1 MARPVQINIPSIIIT
16 GAGAFDEA
24 GRQAAHTG
32 MKRVLIVSDSY
43 LVEQGLPGSIADQCG
58 QADIETCVYGG
69 VTLDP
74 TDLNVEEGLAILHE
88 NDCDG
93 VIAVGGGSS
102 IDAGKGIAVM
112 ATNDGPLSEY
122 AGYHRIPRAG
132 LPLFAIPTTAGT
144 GSEMSRVTVLTDT
157 RRNVKMMMLDAHLL
171 PTAAFVDYT
180 LTLSM
185 PRPLTANV
193 GVDTL
198 THGIEAYVS
207 RKAGTIT
214 DALALSCVELV
225 GKHLVQAW
233 KSPDDHGARK
243 GMMDAASLG
252 GMAFA
257 NSSVCLV
264 HGMSRPLGAVFHLPH
279 GLSNSVL
286 LPAVTRFSVTAAP
299 ERYAVLARKLEWAG
313 EGDDASKACEKLIDG
328 LQKLNDTVEI
338 PGLRDCGISKTALTD
353 ALDKMASDALDS
365 GSPQNNPR
373 IPTAEEIKSLYLEAY

>member
-1 MARPVQINIPSIIIT
+1 MNGFVQINIPSIIFN

-24 GRQAAHTG
+24 APQAVRAG
-32 MKRVLIVSDSY
+32 LKNVLVVSDPY
-43 LVEQGLPGSIADQCG
+43 LVEQGQPARMVDLCR
-58 QADIETCVYGG
+58 QAGVGAFVYGE
-69 VTLDP
+69 VTPEP
-74 TDLNVEEGLAILHE
+74 TDVNVEEGLALYTE
-88 NDCDG
+88 NGCDG

-112 ATNDGPLSEY
+112 AANDGPLSAY
-122 AGYHRIPRAG
+122 AGYHRIPRPG
-132 LPLFAIPTTAGT
+132 VPLFAVPTTAGT
-144 GSEMSRVTVLTDT
+144 GSEMTRVTVITDT

-171 PTAAFVDYT
+171 PEAAFVDYT

-207 RKAGTIT
+207 RKNGTIT

-225 GKHLVQAW
+225 GRHLVRAW
-233 KSPDDHGARK
+233 KHPGDHAARK
-243 GMMDAASLG
+243 GMMEAASLG

-286 LPAVTRFSVTAAP
+286 LPAVTRFSVPAAP
-299 ERYAVLARKLEWAG
+299 ERYAVLARKLGWAG
-313 EGDDASKACEKLIDG
+313 EEDDTCRACDLLIDG
-328 LQKLNDTVEI
+328 LQKLNDIVEI
-338 PGLRDCGISKTALTD
+338 PGLRDCGISKSALNG
-353 ALDKMASDALDS
+353 ALDKMADDALAS

-373 IPTAEEIKSLYLEAY
+373 VPTADEIKSLYLEAY

>member
-1 MARPVQINIPSIIIT
+1 MAGPVQINIPSIIIN
-16 GAGAFDEA
+16 GAGACDEA
-24 GRQAAHTG
+24 APRAARAG
-32 MKRVLIVSDSY
+32 LKRVLVVSDPY
-43 LVEQGLPGSIADQCG
+43 LVGQGLPGRIVDQCR
-58 QADIETCVYGG
+58 QAGIEAHVYGG
-69 VTLDP
+69 VTPEP
-74 TDLNVEEGLAILHE
+74 TDVNVEEGLALLRE
-88 NDCDG
+88 NGCDG

-112 ATNDGPLSEY
+112 AANDGPLSEY
-122 AGYHRIPRAG
+122 AGYHQIPRPG
-132 LPLFAIPTTAGT
+132 IPLFAIPTTAGT
-144 GSEMSRVTVLTDT
+144 GSEMTRVTVITDT

-207 RKAGTIT
+207 RKAGTMT
-214 DALALSCVELV
+214 DALALSCVDLV
-225 GKHLVQAW
+225 GRHLVQAW
-233 KSPDDHGARK
+233 RHPGDHEARK
-243 GMMDAASLG
+243 GMMEAASLG

-286 LPAVTRFSVTAAP
+286 LPAVTRFSVSAAP
-299 ERYAVLARKLEWAG
+299 GRYSTVARKLGWAG
-313 EGDDASKACEKLIDG
+313 AEDDTSTACERLVDG
-328 LQKLNDTVEI
+328 LRELNETVEI
-338 PGLRDCGISKTALTD
+338 PGLRDCGISKEALTD
-353 ALDKMASDALDS
+353 ALDKMAGDALAS

-373 IPTAEEIKSLYLEAY
+373 VPTADEIKALYLEAY

>member
-1 MARPVQINIPSIIIT
+1 MAGPVQINIPSIIIN
-16 GAGAFDEA
+16 GAGASDEA
-24 GRQAAHTG
+24 APQAVRAG
-32 MKRVLIVSDSY
+32 LKRVLVVSDPF
-43 LVEQGLPGSIADQCG
+43 LVEQGLPARIADQCR
-58 QADIETCVYGG
+58 QAGIESHVYGG
-69 VTLDP
+69 VTPEP
-74 TDLNVEEGLAILHE
+74 TDVNVEEGLDILGKTG
-88 NDCDG
+88 CDG

-102 IDAGKGIAVM
+102 IDVGKGIAVM
-112 ATNDGPLSEY
+112 AANDGPLSEY
-122 AGYHRIPRAG
+122 AGYHRIPRPG

-144 GSEMSRVTVLTDT
+144 GSEMTRVTVITDT

-207 RKAGTIT
+207 RKAGTMT
-214 DALALSCVELV
+214 DALALSCVGLV
-225 GKHLVQAW
+225 GRHLVQAW
-233 KSPDDHGARK
+233 KHPGDHEARK
-243 GMMDAASLG
+243 GMMEAASLG

-286 LPAVTRFSVTAAP
+286 LPAVTRFSVPAAP
-299 ERYAVLARKLEWAG
+299 DRYAALARKLGWAG
-313 EGDDASKACEKLIDG
+313 EGDDSQTACERLVDG
-328 LQKLNDTVEI
+328 LQKLNDTVQI
-338 PGLRDCGISKTALTD
+338 PGLRDCGITQEALTA
-353 ALDKMASDALDS
+353 ALDKMADDALAS

-373 IPTAEEIKSLYLEAY
+373 VPTADEIKSLYLEAY

>member
-1 MARPVQINIPSIIIT
+1 MPAPVQINIPSIIIN
-16 GAGAFDEA
+16 GAGASDEA
-24 GRQAAHTG
+24 APQAVRAGLKH
-32 MKRVLIVSDSY
+32 VLVVSDPY
-43 LVEQGLPGSIADQCG
+43 LVEQGLPARIAAQCR
-58 QADIETCVYGG
+58 QAGIESHVYGG
-69 VTLDP
+69 VTPDP
-74 TDLNVEEGLAILHE
+74 TDVNVEEGLAIFRE
-88 NDCDG
+88 NGCDG
-93 VIAVGGGSS
+93 IVAVGGGSS
-102 IDAGKGIAVM
+102 IDTGKGIAVM
-112 ATNDGPLSEY
+112 AANDGPLSEY
-122 AGYHRIPRAG
+122 AGYHRIPRPG
-132 LPLFAIPTTAGT
+132 VPLFAIPTTAGT
-144 GSEMSRVTVLTDT
+144 GSEMTRVTVITDT

-214 DALALSCVELV
+214 DALALACVDLV
-225 GKHLVQAW
+225 GRHLVRAW
-233 KSPDDHGARK
+233 KDPGDHGARK
-243 GMMDAASLG
+243 GMMEAASLG

-286 LPAVTRFSVTAAP
+286 LPAVTRFSVAAAP
-299 ERYAVLARKLEWAG
+299 ERYAILARKLGWAG
-313 EGDDASKACEKLIDG
+313 EADETSKACDKLIDG

-338 PGLRDCGISKTALTD
+338 LGLRDCGISREALTD
-353 ALDKMASDALDS
+353 ALDKMADDALAS

-373 IPTAEEIKSLYLEAY
+373 VPTADEIKSLYLEAY